1 MNINSDLE
9 KKSYSYL
16 SFELLSVQILQIS
29 GSGSSLL
36 EILQLLGILGK
47 KTMAPSFKDDDL
59 VDQLNSIF
67 TQGDNTANVKVDLSS
82 IKRPNQESTRDIV
95 YAVLGEAG
103 FSLSSNLFNLSS
115 HLTGADELAVVKEYL
130 TPMTITTTAN
140 KFFEALSVAALE
152 KIPTY
157 R

>member
-1 MNINSDLE
+1 
-9 KKSYSYL
+9 
-16 SFELLSVQILQIS
+16 
-29 GSGSSLL
+29 
-36 EILQLLGILGK
+36 
-47 KTMAPSFKDDDL
+47 MAPSFKDDDL

-67 TQGDNTANVKVDLSS
+67 TQGDNTSNVKVDASS

-115 HLTGADELAVVKEYL
+115 QLTGTDELAVVKEYL

-140 KFFEALSVAALE
+140 KFFEALSAAALE
-152 KIPTY
+152 KNPTY